1 MTHLVNSSKEPI
13 SGSLRPRWKG
23 SHWPQRTVRQLQ
35 GAMKMIYDLS
45 VVVVIHLYV
54 FVKIYQM
61 NTLYCVKL
69 YLNKVYFWSKKKKS
83 QFTKWWVYQTYN
95 LSTRSSTEA
104 PFTWCL
110 GSSNTSQAV
119 LTVGAHSSHN
129 FQAPSGSLA
138 EFLWTFS
145 SLFHL
150 FSGWKGHICEAA
162 SPRGQMCSRLSS
174 RDSLTITPAVRW
186 WRWGHTIP

>member
-1 MTHLVNSSKEPI
+1 MVPW
-13 SGSLRPRWKG
+13 GPDGR
-23 SHWPQRTVRQLQ
+23 
-35 GAMKMIYDLS
+35 
-45 VVVVIHLYV
+45 VVIDHKGLWGNFREQWKWSMIWVWWWLYICMCLSKSIKWIHFIV
-54 FVKIYQM
+54 LNYTSIKFISEVK
-61 NTLYCVKL
+61 N
-69 YLNKVYFWSKKKKS
+69 KKS

-145 SLFHL
+145 GLFQL